1 MAGRRGVDAG
11 TGAGRLCGAPRGR
24 RWLSIKFLLTG
35 PAGAGVAL
43 DWESRWGL
51 WRGAGDSDRMRGSI
65 MRSPGV
71 EPGGGN
77 GLVRIRHCAVCLF
90 PARLALRW
98 TLAAART
105 HHGAILPA
113 GPAQWHKITAVE
125 LGPYHRPAESS
136 CRLSSPF

>member
-1 MAGRRGVDAG
+1 M
-11 TGAGRLCGAPRGR
+11 
-24 RWLSIKFLLTG
+24 S
-35 PAGAGVAL
+35 
-43 DWESRWGL
+43 
-51 WRGAGDSDRMRGSI
+51 
-65 MRSPGV
+65 SPV
-71 EPGGGN
+71 EATVSCVFAIV
-77 GLVRIRHCAVCLF
+77 LVSLF
-90 PARLALRW
+90 PARLASRW